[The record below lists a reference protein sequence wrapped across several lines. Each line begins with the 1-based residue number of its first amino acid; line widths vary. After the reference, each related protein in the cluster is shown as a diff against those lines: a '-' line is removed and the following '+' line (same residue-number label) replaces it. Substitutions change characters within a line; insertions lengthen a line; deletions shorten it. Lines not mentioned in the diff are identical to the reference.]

1 MLMFLTL
8 FFMSLLA
15 VAVCAAAFGLAT
27 RGVDAPQAEPK
38 RAAASPEPARFFAQ
52 PAAAPPAAPR
62 VPIDLLLSDIERHV
76 RLEQAAA
83 EAFVELPTRDTLHA
97 PTTSRSRLAN

>member
-27 RGVDAPQAEPK
+27 RGVDEQ
-38 RAAASPEPARFFAQ
+38 RAAQPDRAALVAPPRFFAQ
-52 PAAAPPAAPR
+52 AKPAPSAAPP
-62 VPIDLLLSDIERHV
+62 VPIELVLSDIERHV

-83 EAFVELPTRDTLHA
+83 EAFLEVPTRDALHA
-97 PTTSRSRLAN
+97 PTASPFLN

>member
-1 MLMFLTL
+1 MVMFLTL

-27 RGVDAPQAEPK
+27 RGVDAPPAVQPG
-38 RAAASPEPARFFAQ
+38 RAPADVPARFFAQ
-52 PAAAPPAAPR
+52 PAIAPPAVSR
-62 VPIDLLLSDIERHV
+62 VPIELLLSDIERHV

-83 EAFVELPTRDTLHA
+83 EAFLELPSRDALHA
-97 PTTSRSRLAN
+97 HSRSPLAN

>member
-8 FFMSLLA
+8 FFMSVLA

-27 RGVDAPQAEPK
+27 RGVDAPRPAQAA
-38 RAAASPEPARFFAQ
+38 RAATAEPARFFAQ
-52 PAAAPPAAPR
+52 AVAAPPVAPA
-62 VPIDLLLSDIERHV
+62 VPIELLLADIERHV

-83 EAFVELPTRDTLHA
+83 EAFLELPTRDALHA
-97 PTTSRSRLAN
+97 RTTSPLAN

>member
-27 RGVDAPQAEPK
+27 RGVDAAPAVQPG
-38 RAAASPEPARFFAQ
+38 RAPALEPARFFAQ
-52 PAAAPPAAPR
+52 PPVAPPAVSR
-62 VPIDLLLSDIERHV
+62 VPIELLLSDIERHV

-83 EAFVELPTRDTLHA
+83 EAFLELPSRDALHA
-97 PTTSRSRLAN
+97 HSRSPLAN

>member
-1 MLMFLTL
+1 MVMFLTL

-27 RGVDAPQAEPK
+27 RGVDAPPAVQPGRHAP
-38 RAAASPEPARFFAQ
+38 ADVPARFFAR
-52 PAAAPPAAPR
+52 PAIAPPLVSQ
-62 VPIDLLLSDIERHV
+62 VPIELLLSDIERHV

-83 EAFVELPTRDTLHA
+83 EAFLELPSRDALHA
-97 PTTSRSRLAN
+97 HSRSPLAN

>member
-8 FFMSLLA
+8 LFMSLLA

-27 RGVDAPQAEPK
+27 RGVDTPPAVQPGRATVAQAG
-38 RAAASPEPARFFAQ
+38 RFFAQ
-52 PAAAPPAAPR
+52 PVAAPPAATR
-62 VPIDLLLSDIERHV
+62 VPIELLLSDIERHV

-83 EAFVELPTRDTLHA
+83 EAFLEVPTRDALHA
-97 PTTSRSRLAN
+97 RTPSPLAN